1 MAGKHS
7 KPGSKSK
14 APIVIIFVVSVI
26 ILAAAVFAFLF
37 FNGVFGSKDNKQNT
51 SVPDITVSETTAPAM
66 TAAPQTTATAHDHG
80 SDDQSSESGESNVVV
95 VPTEAEGEIS
105 HFNATFIPNG
115 EVVDTVSGN
124 ETSLREV
131 FGSGY
136 NTSGVITFNNDG
148 SFSDTI
154 PSEEARTGGYVVQNE
169 KIIATYSD
177 DKNMEITVT
186 EWDGNTP
193 VKFYIV
199 YAGYNVYFG

>member
-7 KPGSKSK
+7 KPNSKSK
-14 APIVIIFVVSVI
+14 APVVIIIVVSVI

-37 FNGVFGSKDNKQNT
+37 FSGVFGSKDNKQDT
-51 SVPDITVSETTAPAM
+51 SVPATTASETTAPAM
-66 TAAPQTTATAHDHG
+66 TIAPQTTVSVHG
-80 SDDQSSESGESNVVV
+80 VEPGEQSSESGESNVVL

-115 EVVDTVSGN
+115 KVVDTVSGN

-148 SFSDTI
+148 TFSDTI
-154 PSEEARTGGYVVQNE
+154 PSENARTGGYVVQNN

-193 VKFYIV
+193 VSFYIV

>member
-7 KPGSKSK
+7 KPTGKSK
-14 APIVIIFVVSVI
+14 APIVIIIVVSVI

-37 FNGVFGSKDNKQNT
+37 FGGVFGSKDNKQNA
-51 SVPDITVSETTAPAM
+51 SVPATIASETTAPAM
-66 TAAPQTTATAHDHG
+66 TVAPQTTAPAHDYD
-80 SDDQSSESGESNVVV
+80 SDEDSSESGESNVVV

-115 EVVDTVSGN
+115 KVVDTVSGN

-148 SFSDTI
+148 TFSDTI
-154 PSEEARTGGYVVQNE
+154 PSENARTGGYVVQNN

-193 VKFYIV
+193 ASFYIV